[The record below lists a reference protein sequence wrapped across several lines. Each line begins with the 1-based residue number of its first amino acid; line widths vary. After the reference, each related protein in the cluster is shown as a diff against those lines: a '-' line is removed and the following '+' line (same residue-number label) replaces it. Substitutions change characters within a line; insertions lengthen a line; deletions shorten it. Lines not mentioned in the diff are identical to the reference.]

1 MGMVTRVTYRCADGK
16 GFKSHKFIKKSDQI
30 YIPQKKN
37 FRPQNL
43 QLPLPFFKKDI
54 NFETYLRTS
63 NPQVGAKPQ
72 DPKSLM
78 GMMKLCCVLP

>member
-1 MGMVTRVTYRCADGK
+1 MEKALKVINSSKNLTKYIFLKKKTSVPKTSSYPYR
-16 GFKSHKFIKKSDQI
+16 S
-30 YIPQKKN
+30 
-37 FRPQNL
+37 L
-43 QLPLPFFKKDI
+43 KKDI